1 VVGTI
6 VGGLVGGFIGGYTGG
21 KLTKKMIKE
30 KPILQISDFRS
41 YNNRSPTFK
50 LSNIYNKSK
59 YAFFIA
65 HVGKYV

>member
-1 VVGTI
+1 MAGTI
-6 VGGLVGGFIGGYTGG
+6 VGGLLGAMAGGYFGG

-30 KPILQISDFRS
+30 RPILKISDFRS
-41 YNNRSPTFK
+41 FNNRSPTFK